1 MIIIPKSKKLSYDS
15 LKSFKPIVLLNT
27 IGKLIEK
34 VIGDRLQF
42 QVILNNFIHQSQL
55 EGLKFKST
63 TDISIALTY
72 FICTGWIKNI
82 STSPSVFDIMQFF
95 PSLNHCLLAL
105 ILEKTEFESR
115 VVNFF
120 SNYLVNRKTKYFW
133 NNFSSFLFNVN
144 VEVGQCLALFP
155 ILSTLYLS
163 LFLHILEKHSKN
175 LDLKFSIL
183 SFVDNSFLITQSK
196 SFQVSNA

>member
-1 MIIIPKSKKLSYDS
+1 MIVIPKPNKSSYDS
-15 LKSFKPIVLLNT
+15 LKSFRFIVLLNT
-27 IGKLIEK
+27 MGKLIEK

-63 TDISIALTY
+63 TNTGIALTH
-72 FICTGWIKNI
+72 FICTEQIKNI
-82 STSPSVFDIMQFF
+82 STSFLVFDITQFF
-95 PSLNHCLLAL
+95 SLLNHCLLVL
-105 ILEKTEFESR
+105 ILGKAEFELR

-120 SNYLVNRKTKYFW
+120 SNYLVNRKIKYFW
-133 NNFSSFLFNVN
+133 NNFSSSLFDVN
-144 VEVGQCLALFP
+144 VGVGQCLALFP
-155 ILSTLYLS
+155 ILSVLYLS

-183 SFVDNSFLITQSK
+183 SFVNDGLLITQSK
-196 SFQVSNA
+196 SF